1 MEWLLQVA
9 VYVLIRIIANTRSD
23 MNTYY
28 YTVIVYI
35 VYIGWFYSMNSLT
48 LTSVRQLSDL
58 NK

>member
-1 MEWLLQVA
+1 LQVA

-35 VYIGWFYSMNSLT
+35 VYIG
-48 LTSVRQLSDL
+48 
-58 NK
+58 